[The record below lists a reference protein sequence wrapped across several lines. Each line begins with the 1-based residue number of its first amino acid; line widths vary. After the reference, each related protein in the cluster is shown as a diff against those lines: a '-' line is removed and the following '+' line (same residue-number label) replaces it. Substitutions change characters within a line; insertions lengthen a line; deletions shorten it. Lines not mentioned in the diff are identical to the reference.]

1 MSDTIENSLNL
12 LLDTAKKLG
21 AESAAVMGGENTS
34 INVAARLGK
43 LENIERNES
52 KSIGLQIIDNKR
64 KVNLSSTNFN
74 KDALIELVESAMSM
88 IKSIPEDEFCG
99 LADKEM
105 LYRGN
110 LDLDLVDNYI
120 PENDLLLESSIEAED
135 SALSINGVTNSE
147 GASSSYSKNKIF
159 LATSDGFYNYKEKT
173 NYSTGIAVIA
183 GKGTKMERDYE
194 YQSKIHNKDLDAP
207 KTIGEIAANRAVS
220 RLNPKKVKSNSVPII
235 FDPRVSGSL
244 LSLFTGGISGQ
255 AVARGTSFL
264 KDKMEKNIFKKD
276 IQIIDDPHV
285 LRGPGSRTF
294 DGEGVESKKIKL
306 VENGVLKSWLLSSQ
320 SARQL
325 NLKTTGHSSGV
336 SNLYMEPG
344 DKTNT
349 ELLSSIKE
357 GFYVT
362 EMMGMSFN
370 QVTGDYSR
378 GATGFWIEKGQKTY
392 PVSEVTIAGN
402 IIDMYNMLTPASDL
416 KLITGID
423 APTILIEKMMV
434 AGL

>member
-1 MSDTIENSLNL
+1 MSDTIKNSLNL

-21 AESAAVMGGENTS
+21 AESAAVMGGESTS
-34 INVAARLGK
+34 INVTARLGK
-43 LENIERNES
+43 LESVERNES
-52 KSIGLQIIDNKR
+52 KSIGLQLIDNKR

-105 LYRGN
+105 LYKGD
-110 LDLDLVDNYI
+110 LDLDLVDSYI
-120 PENDLLLESSIEAED
+120 PENNHLLNNSIEAED

-147 GASSSYSKNKIF
+147 GASSSYSKNKVF

-173 NYSTGIAVIA
+173 NYSSSISVIA
-183 GKGTKMERDYE
+183 GSGTKMERDYE
-194 YQSKIHNKDLDAP
+194 YQSKVHNEDLDTP
-207 KTIGEIAANRAVS
+207 KNIGEVAANRAVS

-264 KDKMEKNIFKKD
+264 KDKMEETIFTKD

-285 LRGPGSRTF
+285 LRGQGSRTF
-294 DGEGVESKKIKL
+294 DGEGVETKKIKL
-306 VENGVLKSWLLSSQ
+306 INNGALKSWLLSSQ

-344 DKTNT
+344 NKSNT
-349 ELLSSIKE
+349 DLISSIKE

-378 GATGFWIEKGQKTY
+378 GATGFWIEKGEKTY

-402 IIDMYNMLTPASDL
+402 IIDMYSMLTPASDL

>member
-105 LYRGN
+105 LYKGN

-173 NYSTGIAVIA
+173 NYSSSISVIA

-325 NLKTTGHSSGV
+325 NLRTTGHSSGV

-416 KLITGID
+416 KLITGMD

>member
-21 AESAAVMGGENTS
+21 AESASEMGGENTS

-173 NYSTGIAVIA
+173 NYSNSISVIA

-402 IIDMYNMLTPASDL
+402 IIDMYSMLTPASDL
-416 KLITGID
+416 KLITGMD

>member
-21 AESAAVMGGENTS
+21 AESASVMGGENTS

-105 LYRGN
+105 LYKGN

-120 PENDLLLESSIEAED
+120 PENDLLLKSSIEAED

-173 NYSTGIAVIA
+173 NYSNSISVIA

-264 KDKMEKNIFKKD
+264 KDKMKKNIFKKD

-294 DGEGVESKKIKL
+294 DGEGVESKKIKI

-325 NLKTTGHSSGV
+325 NLRTTGHSSGV

-344 DKTNT
+344 DKTNI

-402 IIDMYNMLTPASDL
+402 IIDMYSMLTPASDL
-416 KLITGID
+416 KLITGMD

>member
-1 MSDTIENSLNL
+1 MSDTIKNSLNL

-21 AESAAVMGGENTS
+21 AESAAVMGGESTS
-34 INVAARLGK
+34 INVTARLGK
-43 LENIERNES
+43 LESVERNES
-52 KSIGLQIIDNKR
+52 KSIGLQLIDNKR

-105 LYRGN
+105 LYKGD

-120 PENDLLLESSIEAED
+120 PENNHLLNNSIEAED

-147 GASSSYSKNKIF
+147 GASSSYSKNKVF

-173 NYSTGIAVIA
+173 NYSSSISVIA
-183 GKGTKMERDYE
+183 GSGTKMERDYE
-194 YQSKIHNKDLDAP
+194 YQSKVHNEDLDTP
-207 KTIGEIAANRAVS
+207 KNIGEVAANRAVS

-264 KDKMEKNIFKKD
+264 KDKMEETIFTKD

-285 LRGPGSRTF
+285 LRGQGSRTF
-294 DGEGVESKKIKL
+294 DGEGVETKKIKL
-306 VENGVLKSWLLSSQ
+306 INNGALKSWLLSSQ

-344 DKTNT
+344 NKSNT
-349 ELLSSIKE
+349 DLISSIKE

-378 GATGFWIEKGQKTY
+378 GATGFWIEKGEKTY

-402 IIDMYNMLTPASDL
+402 IIDMYSMLTPASDL

>member
-21 AESAAVMGGENTS
+21 AESAAVMGGESTS
-34 INVAARLGK
+34 INVTARLGK
-43 LENIERNES
+43 LESVERNES
-52 KSIGLQIIDNKR
+52 KSIGLQLIDNKR

-105 LYRGN
+105 LYKGD

-120 PENDLLLESSIEAED
+120 PENNHLLNNSIEAED

-147 GASSSYSKNKIF
+147 GASSSYSKNKVF

-173 NYSTGIAVIA
+173 NYSSSISVIA
-183 GKGTKMERDYE
+183 GSGTKMERDYE
-194 YQSKIHNKDLDAP
+194 YQSKVHNEDLDTP
-207 KTIGEIAANRAVS
+207 KNIGEVAANRAVS

-264 KDKMEKNIFKKD
+264 KDKMEETIFTKD

-285 LRGPGSRTF
+285 LRGQGSRTF
-294 DGEGVESKKIKL
+294 DGEGVETKKIKL
-306 VENGVLKSWLLSSQ
+306 INNGTLKSWLLSSQ

-344 DKTNT
+344 NKSNT
-349 ELLSSIKE
+349 DLISSIKE

-378 GATGFWIEKGQKTY
+378 GATGFWIEKGEKTY

-402 IIDMYNMLTPASDL
+402 IIDMYSMLTPASDL

>member
-105 LYRGN
+105 LYKGN

-173 NYSTGIAVIA
+173 NYSSSISVIA

-416 KLITGID
+416 KLITGMD

>member
-1 MSDTIENSLNL
+1 MSDTIKNSLNL

-21 AESAAVMGGENTS
+21 AESAAVMGGESTS
-34 INVAARLGK
+34 LNVTARLGK
-43 LENIERNES
+43 LESVERNES

-105 LYRGN
+105 LYKGD
-110 LDLDLVDNYI
+110 LDLDLVDSYI
-120 PENDLLLESSIEAED
+120 PENNHLLNNSIEAED

-147 GASSSYSKNKIF
+147 GASSSYSKNKVF

-173 NYSTGIAVIA
+173 NYSSSISVIA
-183 GKGTKMERDYE
+183 GSGTKMERDYE
-194 YQSKIHNKDLDAP
+194 YQSKVHNEDLDTP
-207 KTIGEIAANRAVS
+207 KNIGEVAANRAVS

-264 KDKMEKNIFKKD
+264 KDKMEETIFTKD

-285 LRGPGSRTF
+285 LRGQGSRTF
-294 DGEGVESKKIKL
+294 DGEGVETKK
-306 VENGVLKSWLLSSQ
+306 
-320 SARQL
+320 
-325 NLKTTGHSSGV
+325 
-336 SNLYMEPG
+336 
-344 DKTNT
+344 
-349 ELLSSIKE
+349 
-357 GFYVT
+357 
-362 EMMGMSFN
+362 
-370 QVTGDYSR
+370 
-378 GATGFWIEKGQKTY
+378 
-392 PVSEVTIAGN
+392 
-402 IIDMYNMLTPASDL
+402 
-416 KLITGID
+416 
-423 APTILIEKMMV
+423 
-434 AGL
+434 

>member
-1 MSDTIENSLNL
+1 MSDTIKNSLNL

-21 AESAAVMGGENTS
+21 AESAAVMGGESTS
-34 INVAARLGK
+34 INVTARLGK
-43 LENIERNES
+43 LESVERNES
-52 KSIGLQIIDNKR
+52 KSIGLQLIDNKR

-105 LYRGN
+105 LYKGD

-120 PENDLLLESSIEAED
+120 PENNNLLNNSIEAED

-147 GASSSYSKNKIF
+147 GASSSYSKNKVF

-173 NYSTGIAVIA
+173 NYSSSISVIA
-183 GKGTKMERDYE
+183 GSGTKMERDYE
-194 YQSKIHNKDLDAP
+194 YQSKVHNEDLDTP
-207 KTIGEIAANRAVS
+207 KNIGEVAANRAVS

-264 KDKMEKNIFKKD
+264 KDKMEETIFTKD

-285 LRGPGSRTF
+285 LRGQGSRTF
-294 DGEGVESKKIKL
+294 DGEGVETKKIKL
-306 VENGVLKSWLLSSQ
+306 INNGALKSWLLSSQ

-344 DKTNT
+344 NKSNT
-349 ELLSSIKE
+349 DLISSIKE

-378 GATGFWIEKGQKTY
+378 GATGFWIEKGEKTY

-402 IIDMYNMLTPASDL
+402 IIDMYSMLTPASDL

>member
-21 AESAAVMGGENTS
+21 AESASVMGGENTS

-173 NYSTGIAVIA
+173 NYSSSISVIA

-423 APTILIEKMMV
+423 APTILIEKMME

>member
-105 LYRGN
+105 LYKGN

-173 NYSTGIAVIA
+173 NYSSSISVIA

-207 KTIGEIAANRAVS
+207 KTIGEVAANRAVS

-402 IIDMYNMLTPASDL
+402 IIDMYSMLTPASDL

>member
-1 MSDTIENSLNL
+1 M
-12 LLDTAKKLG
+12 
-21 AESAAVMGGENTS
+21 
-34 INVAARLGK
+34 
-43 LENIERNES
+43 
-52 KSIGLQIIDNKR
+52 
-64 KVNLSSTNFN
+64 
-74 KDALIELVESAMSM
+74 
-88 IKSIPEDEFCG
+88 
-99 LADKEM
+99 
-105 LYRGN
+105 
-110 LDLDLVDNYI
+110 
-120 PENDLLLESSIEAED
+120 
-135 SALSINGVTNSE
+135 
-147 GASSSYSKNKIF
+147 
-159 LATSDGFYNYKEKT
+159 
-173 NYSTGIAVIA
+173 
-183 GKGTKMERDYE
+183 
-194 YQSKIHNKDLDAP
+194 
-207 KTIGEIAANRAVS
+207 S

-264 KDKMEKNIFKKD
+264 KDKMEETIFTKD

-285 LRGPGSRTF
+285 LRGQGSRTF
-294 DGEGVESKKIKL
+294 DGEGVETKKIKL
-306 VENGVLKSWLLSSQ
+306 INNGALKSWLLSSQ

-344 DKTNT
+344 NKSNT
-349 ELLSSIKE
+349 DLISSIKE

-378 GATGFWIEKGQKTY
+378 GATGFWIEKGEKTY

-402 IIDMYNMLTPASDL
+402 IIDMYSMLTPASDL

>member
-1 MSDTIENSLNL
+1 MSDTIKNSLNL

-21 AESAAVMGGENTS
+21 AESAAVMGGESTS
-34 INVAARLGK
+34 INVTARLGK
-43 LENIERNES
+43 LESVERNES
-52 KSIGLQIIDNKR
+52 KSIGLQLIDNKR

-74 KDALIELVESAMSM
+74 KDALIKLVESAMSM
-88 IKSIPEDEFCG
+88 IQSIPEDEFCG

-105 LYRGN
+105 LYKGD
-110 LDLDLVDNYI
+110 LDLDLVDDYI
-120 PENDLLLESSIEAED
+120 PETNYLLNNSIEAEN

-147 GASSSYSKNKIF
+147 GASSSYSKNKVF

-173 NYSTGIAVIA
+173 NYSSSISVIA
-183 GKGTKMERDYE
+183 GNGTKMERDYE
-194 YQSKIHNKDLDAP
+194 YQSKVHNEDLDAP
-207 KTIGEIAANRAVS
+207 KNIGEIAANRAVS

-264 KDKMEKNIFKKD
+264 KDKMEKTIFTKN

-285 LRGPGSRTF
+285 LRGQGSRTF

-306 VENGVLKSWLLSSQ
+306 INNGTLKSWLLSSQ

-344 DKTNT
+344 DKTNID
-349 ELLSSIKE
+349 LISSIKE

-378 GATGFWIEKGQKTY
+378 GATGFWIEKGEKTY

-402 IIDMYNMLTPASDL
+402 IIDMYSMLTPASDL

>member
-1 MSDTIENSLNL
+1 MSDTIKNSLNL

-21 AESAAVMGGENTS
+21 AESAAVMGGESTS
-34 INVAARLGK
+34 INVTARLGK
-43 LENIERNES
+43 LESVERNES
-52 KSIGLQIIDNKR
+52 KSIGLQLIDNKR

-105 LYRGN
+105 LYKGD

-120 PENDLLLESSIEAED
+120 PENNHLLNNSIEAED

-147 GASSSYSKNKIF
+147 GASSSYSKNKVF

-173 NYSTGIAVIA
+173 NYSSSISVIA
-183 GKGTKMERDYE
+183 GSGTKMERDYE
-194 YQSKIHNKDLDAP
+194 YQSKVHNEDLDTP
-207 KTIGEIAANRAVS
+207 KNIGEVAANRAVS

-264 KDKMEKNIFKKD
+264 KDKMEETIFTKD

-285 LRGPGSRTF
+285 LRGQGSRTF
-294 DGEGVESKKIKL
+294 DGEGVETKKIKL
-306 VENGVLKSWLLSSQ
+306 IDNGALKSWLLSSQ

-344 DKTNT
+344 NKSNT
-349 ELLSSIKE
+349 DLISSIKE

-378 GATGFWIEKGQKTY
+378 GATGFWIEKGEKTY

-402 IIDMYNMLTPASDL
+402 IIDMYSMLTPASDL

>member
-21 AESAAVMGGENTS
+21 AESASVMGGENTS

-105 LYRGN
+105 LYKGN

-173 NYSTGIAVIA
+173 NYSNSISVIA

-402 IIDMYNMLTPASDL
+402 IIDMYSMLTPASDL

>member
-173 NYSTGIAVIA
+173 NYSSSISVIA

-264 KDKMEKNIFKKD
+264 KDKMEKNIFKKY

>member
-1 MSDTIENSLNL
+1 MSDTIKNSLNL

-21 AESAAVMGGENTS
+21 AESAAVMGGESTS
-34 INVAARLGK
+34 LNVTARLGK
-43 LENIERNES
+43 LESVERNES
-52 KSIGLQIIDNKR
+52 KSIGLQLIDNKR
-64 KVNLSSTNFN
+64 KVNLSSTNFT

-88 IKSIPEDEFCG
+88 IQSIPEDEFCG

-105 LYRGN
+105 LYKGD

-120 PENDLLLESSIEAED
+120 PENNNLLNNSIEAED

-147 GASSSYSKNKIF
+147 GASSSYSKNKVF

-173 NYSTGIAVIA
+173 NYSSSISVIA
-183 GKGTKMERDYE
+183 GSGTKMERDYE
-194 YQSKIHNKDLDAP
+194 YQSKVHNEDLDTP
-207 KTIGEIAANRAVS
+207 KNIGEVAANRAVS

-264 KDKMEKNIFKKD
+264 KDKMEETIFTKD

-285 LRGPGSRTF
+285 LRGQGSRTF
-294 DGEGVESKKIKL
+294 DGEGVETKKIKL
-306 VENGVLKSWLLSSQ
+306 INNGALKSWLLSSQ

-344 DKTNT
+344 NKSNT
-349 ELLSSIKE
+349 DLISSIKE

-378 GATGFWIEKGQKTY
+378 GATGFWIEKGEKTY

-402 IIDMYNMLTPASDL
+402 IIDMYSMLTPASDL

>member
-1 MSDTIENSLNL
+1 MSDTIKNSLNL

-21 AESAAVMGGENTS
+21 AESTAVMGGESTS
-34 INVAARLGK
+34 INVTARLGK
-43 LENIERNES
+43 LESVERNES
-52 KSIGLQIIDNKR
+52 KSIGLQLIDNKR

-105 LYRGN
+105 LYKGD

-120 PENDLLLESSIEAED
+120 PENNNLLNNSIEAED

-147 GASSSYSKNKIF
+147 GASSSYSKNKVF

-173 NYSTGIAVIA
+173 NYSSSISVIA
-183 GKGTKMERDYE
+183 GSGTKMERDYE
-194 YQSKIHNKDLDAP
+194 YQSKVHNEDLDTP
-207 KTIGEIAANRAVS
+207 KNIGEVAANRAVS

-264 KDKMEKNIFKKD
+264 KDKMEETIFTKD

-285 LRGPGSRTF
+285 LRGQGSRTF
-294 DGEGVESKKIKL
+294 DGEGVETKKIKL
-306 VENGVLKSWLLSSQ
+306 INNGALKSWLLSSQ

-344 DKTNT
+344 KKSNT
-349 ELLSSIKE
+349 DLISSIKE

-378 GATGFWIEKGQKTY
+378 GATGFWIEKGEKTY

-402 IIDMYNMLTPASDL
+402 IIDMYSMLTPASDL

>member
-1 MSDTIENSLNL
+1 MSDTIKNSLNL

-21 AESAAVMGGENTS
+21 AESAAVMGGESTS
-34 INVAARLGK
+34 LNVTARLGK
-43 LENIERNES
+43 LESVERNES

-105 LYRGN
+105 LYKGD

-120 PENDLLLESSIEAED
+120 PENNHLLNNSIEAED

-147 GASSSYSKNKIF
+147 GASSSYSKNKVF

-173 NYSTGIAVIA
+173 NYSSSISVIA
-183 GKGTKMERDYE
+183 GSGTKMERDYE
-194 YQSKIHNKDLDAP
+194 YQSKVHNEDLDTP
-207 KTIGEIAANRAVS
+207 KNIGEVAANRAVS

-264 KDKMEKNIFKKD
+264 KDKMEETIFTKD

-285 LRGPGSRTF
+285 LRGQGSRTF
-294 DGEGVESKKIKL
+294 DGEGVETKKIKL
-306 VENGVLKSWLLSSQ
+306 INNGTLKSWLLSSQ

-344 DKTNT
+344 NKSNT
-349 ELLSSIKE
+349 DLISSIKE

-378 GATGFWIEKGQKTY
+378 GATGFWIEKGEKTY

-402 IIDMYNMLTPASDL
+402 IIDMYSMLTPASDL

>member
-1 MSDTIENSLNL
+1 MSDTIKNSLNL

-21 AESAAVMGGENTS
+21 AESAAVMGGESTS
-34 INVAARLGK
+34 LNVTARLGK
-43 LENIERNES
+43 LESVERNES
-52 KSIGLQIIDNKR
+52 KSIGLQLIDNKR

-105 LYRGN
+105 LYKGD

-120 PENDLLLESSIEAED
+120 PENNHLLNNSIEAED

-147 GASSSYSKNKIF
+147 GASSSYSKNKVF

-173 NYSTGIAVIA
+173 NYSSSISVIA
-183 GKGTKMERDYE
+183 GSGTKMERDYE
-194 YQSKIHNKDLDAP
+194 YQSKVHNEDLDTP
-207 KTIGEIAANRAVS
+207 KNIGEVAANRAVS

-264 KDKMEKNIFKKD
+264 KDKMEETIFTKD

-285 LRGPGSRTF
+285 LRGQGSRTF
-294 DGEGVESKKIKL
+294 DGEGVETKKIKL
-306 VENGVLKSWLLSSQ
+306 INNGALKSWLLSSQ

-344 DKTNT
+344 NKSNT
-349 ELLSSIKE
+349 DLISSIKE

-378 GATGFWIEKGQKTY
+378 GATGFWIEKGEKTY

-402 IIDMYNMLTPASDL
+402 IIDMYSMLTPASDL

>member
-21 AESAAVMGGENTS
+21 AESASVMGGENTS

-173 NYSTGIAVIA
+173 NYSNSISVIA

-402 IIDMYNMLTPASDL
+402 IIDMYSMLTPASDL

>member
-1 MSDTIENSLNL
+1 MSDTIKNSLNL

-21 AESAAVMGGENTS
+21 AESAAVMGGESTS
-34 INVAARLGK
+34 INVTARLGK
-43 LENIERNES
+43 LESVERNES
-52 KSIGLQIIDNKR
+52 KSIGLQLIDNKR

-105 LYRGN
+105 LYKGD
-110 LDLDLVDNYI
+110 LDLDLVDTYI
-120 PENDLLLESSIEAED
+120 PENNHLLNNSIEAED

-147 GASSSYSKNKIF
+147 GASSSYSKNKVF

-173 NYSTGIAVIA
+173 NYSSSISVIA
-183 GKGTKMERDYE
+183 GSGTKMERDYE
-194 YQSKIHNKDLDAP
+194 YQSKVHNEDLDTP
-207 KTIGEIAANRAVS
+207 KNIGEVAANRAVS
-220 RLNPKKVKSNSVPII
+220 RLNPKKVESNSVPII

-264 KDKMEKNIFKKD
+264 KDKMEETIFTKD

-285 LRGPGSRTF
+285 LRGQGSRTF
-294 DGEGVESKKIKL
+294 DGEGVETKKIKL
-306 VENGVLKSWLLSSQ
+306 INNGALKSWLLSSQ

-344 DKTNT
+344 KKSNT
-349 ELLSSIKE
+349 DLISSIKE

-378 GATGFWIEKGQKTY
+378 GATGFWIEKGEKTY

-402 IIDMYNMLTPASDL
+402 IIDMYSMLTPASDL

>member
-1 MSDTIENSLNL
+1 MSDTIKNSLNL

-21 AESAAVMGGENTS
+21 AESAAVMGGESTS
-34 INVAARLGK
+34 INVTARLGK
-43 LENIERNES
+43 LESVERNES

-105 LYRGN
+105 LYKGD
-110 LDLDLVDNYI
+110 LDLDLVDSYI
-120 PENDLLLESSIEAED
+120 PENNHLLSNSIEAED

-147 GASSSYSKNKIF
+147 GASSSYSKNKVF

-173 NYSTGIAVIA
+173 NYSSSISVIA
-183 GKGTKMERDYE
+183 GSGTKMERDYE
-194 YQSKIHNKDLDAP
+194 YQSKVHNEDLDTP
-207 KTIGEIAANRAVS
+207 KNIGEVAANRAVS

-264 KDKMEKNIFKKD
+264 KDKMEETIFTKD

-285 LRGPGSRTF
+285 LRGQGSRTF
-294 DGEGVESKKIKL
+294 DGEGVETKKIKL
-306 VENGVLKSWLLSSQ
+306 INNGTLKSWLLSSQ

-344 DKTNT
+344 NKSNT
-349 ELLSSIKE
+349 DLISSIKE

-378 GATGFWIEKGQKTY
+378 GATGFWIEKGEKTY

-402 IIDMYNMLTPASDL
+402 IIDMYSMLTPASDL

>member
-1 MSDTIENSLNL
+1 MSDTIKNSLNL

-21 AESAAVMGGENTS
+21 AESAAVMGGESTS
-34 INVAARLGK
+34 INVTARLGK
-43 LENIERNES
+43 LESVERNES
-52 KSIGLQIIDNKR
+52 KSIGLQLIDNKR

-105 LYRGN
+105 LYKGD

-120 PENDLLLESSIEAED
+120 PENNHLLNNSIEAED

-147 GASSSYSKNKIF
+147 GASSSYSKNKVF

-173 NYSTGIAVIA
+173 NYSSSISVIA
-183 GKGTKMERDYE
+183 GSGTKMERDYE
-194 YQSKIHNKDLDAP
+194 YQSKVHNEDLDTP
-207 KTIGEIAANRAVS
+207 KNIGEVAANRAVS

-264 KDKMEKNIFKKD
+264 KDKMEETIFTKD

-285 LRGPGSRTF
+285 LRGQGSRTF
-294 DGEGVESKKIKL
+294 DGEGVETKKIKL
-306 VENGVLKSWLLSSQ
+306 INNGTLKSWLLSSQ

-344 DKTNT
+344 NKSNT
-349 ELLSSIKE
+349 DLISSIKE

-378 GATGFWIEKGQKTY
+378 GATGFWIEKGEKTY

-402 IIDMYNMLTPASDL
+402 IIDMYSMLTPASDL

>member
-21 AESAAVMGGENTS
+21 AESASVMGGENTS

-105 LYRGN
+105 LYKGN

-173 NYSTGIAVIA
+173 NYSNSISVIA

-325 NLKTTGHSSGV
+325 NLKTTGHSTGV

-402 IIDMYNMLTPASDL
+402 IIDMYSMLTPASDL

>member
-21 AESAAVMGGENTS
+21 AESASVMGGENTS

-52 KSIGLQIIDNKR
+52 KSIGLQIIDNRR

-105 LYRGN
+105 LYKGN

-173 NYSTGIAVIA
+173 NYSNSISVIA

-294 DGEGVESKKIKL
+294 DGEGVESKKIKI

-416 KLITGID
+416 KLITGMD

>member
-173 NYSTGIAVIA
+173 NYSSSISVIA

-306 VENGVLKSWLLSSQ
+306 IENGVLKSWLLSSQ

-402 IIDMYNMLTPASDL
+402 IIDMYSMLTPASDL

>member
-1 MSDTIENSLNL
+1 MSDTIKNSLNL

-21 AESAAVMGGENTS
+21 AESAAVMGGESTS
-34 INVAARLGK
+34 INVTARLGK
-43 LENIERNES
+43 LESVERNES
-52 KSIGLQIIDNKR
+52 KSIGLQLIDNKR

-105 LYRGN
+105 LYKGD
-110 LDLDLVDNYI
+110 LDLDLVDSYI
-120 PENDLLLESSIEAED
+120 PENNHLLNNSIEAED

-147 GASSSYSKNKIF
+147 GASSSYSKNKVF

-173 NYSTGIAVIA
+173 NYSSSISVIA
-183 GKGTKMERDYE
+183 GSGTKMERDYE
-194 YQSKIHNKDLDAP
+194 YQSKVHNEDLDTP
-207 KTIGEIAANRAVS
+207 KNIGEVAANRAVS

-264 KDKMEKNIFKKD
+264 KDKMEETIFTKD

-285 LRGPGSRTF
+285 LRGQGSRTF
-294 DGEGVESKKIKL
+294 DGEGVETKKIKL
-306 VENGVLKSWLLSSQ
+306 INNGTLKSWLLSSQ

-344 DKTNT
+344 NKSNT
-349 ELLSSIKE
+349 DLISSIKE

-378 GATGFWIEKGQKTY
+378 GATGFWIEKGEKTY

-402 IIDMYNMLTPASDL
+402 IIDMYSMLTPASDL